1 MSADQPRKVA
11 LVTGG
16 ARGIG
21 RGCAKALAHAGFAIV
36 LVDVLKPEM
45 ERTAGEIRE
54 LGGEALALEADVA
67 SHRRALEVAAEAKRR
82 FDRIDFL
89 LNDAGAPMPKGI
101 LEIEE
106 EEFDRTIAVN

>member
-1 MSADQPRKVA
+1 RLRYQQSFPTRRSSD
-11 LVTGG
+11 L
-16 ARGIG
+16 
-21 RGCAKALAHAGFAIV
+21 
-36 LVDVLKPEM
+36 LKPEM

-106 EEFDRTIAVN
+106 EEDRKSTRLNSSHVKIS